1 MQWTAALAAWPSV
14 REPWAQTAAVA
25 RKGPGA
31 WPTDPVTL
39 VVPFPAGGTTALL
52 AKQLVKPF
60 QQHTQQSLRLQYQ
73 SGAAGV
79 QGAAYAA
86 SAPPDG
92 KHLLMGGSNLA
103 VARALAADDDFDLVQ
118 DLRPLALVARVPLV
132 LLVNP
137 GRMRSRTAM
146 EWLSDLGRKPM
157 YYRMASA
164 GQGSSSHVYAEI
176 LRQQEAL
183 RFKFVHFRGAG
194 PALQDLLAGSVDMMI
209 DGVVSCLPHVRSGRL
224 KALMVSGNER
234 VASLPDVPCATE
246 LGVHAMDRV
255 AWYGL
260 FAPKQLPDSRA
271 AAIVDVL
278 RQLGAD
284 PQLKSS
290 LADLGIGWG
299 GLYGEDF
306 ESMVKEQ
313 TLEWAQR
320 MKALGL
326 QNILQKNPE
335 EG

>member
-1 MQWTAALAAWPSV
+1 M
-14 REPWAQTAAVA
+14 RETWAQTAAVA

-39 VVPFPAGGTTALL
+39 VVPFSAGGTTALL

-103 VARALAADDDFDLVQ
+103 VARALAADDDFDLME

-164 GQGSSSHVYAEI
+164 GQG
-176 LRQQEAL
+176 L
-183 RFKFVHFRGAG
+183 
-194 PALQDLLAGSVDMMI
+194 
-209 DGVVSCLPHVRSGRL
+209 
-224 KALMVSGNER
+224 
-234 VASLPDVPCATE
+234 SLI
-246 LGVHAMDRV
+246 H
-255 AWYGL
+255 
-260 FAPKQLPDSRA
+260 
-271 AAIVDVL
+271 I
-278 RQLGAD
+278 
-284 PQLKSS
+284 
-290 LADLGIGWG
+290 
-299 GLYGEDF
+299 
-306 ESMVKEQ
+306 
-313 TLEWAQR
+313 
-320 MKALGL
+320 
-326 QNILQKNPE
+326 
-335 EG
+335 